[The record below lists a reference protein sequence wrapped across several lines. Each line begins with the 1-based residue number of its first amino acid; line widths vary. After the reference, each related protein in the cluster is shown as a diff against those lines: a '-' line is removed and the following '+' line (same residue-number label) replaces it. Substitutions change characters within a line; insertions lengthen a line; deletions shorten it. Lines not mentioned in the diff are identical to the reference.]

1 MCTFLISNKWA
12 GWEITSKLKKGGPD
26 HTSITNY
33 DKYSF
38 THNLLWITGPKTTQ
52 PYETSKY
59 DFYLLGE
66 MYNWNK
72 TLSSELE
79 NIASLYETYGDSFTN
94 YIEGEFLIIIVNKDT
109 LEIDFF
115 NDPWA
120 TRQCWFYQE
129 DDFWC
134 FSTFKY
140 SEKAARMPHNSHCR
154 WDGNT
159 LHLINGCLHLWDLTQ
174 RKDTLKDVHAA
185 IDSAMKRRWHQD
197 GVLLLSGGIDSSV
210 VAASLH
216 DQNLPIYSYSFDL
229 AGKESKESYKSIKDY
244 CSIHTHNW
252 IDSFGRHSLLTGI
265 AVKIRQEHSKKVLLT
280 GNEADGIFEN
290 YRNKT
295 RSLSYSMVDNQ
306 FKLFPSELS
315 QIFPWHHFYW
325 GTLRRICD
333 AWETVFLTYAIENRN
348 CFLDKQLVQEWLSL
362 TPSLKNKRHKHFLK
376 SYLEKRDIVLTDKKI
391 GMTVHR
397 KEKPLPRNL
406 ITYTH

>member
-1 MCTFLISNKWA
+1 MCTFLISNNTFRL
-12 GWEITSKLKKGGPD
+12 ENLQSKLKKGGPD
-26 HTSITNY
+26 HNSITNY

-38 THNLLWITGPKTTQ
+38 IHNLLWITGPKTTQ

-66 MYNWNK
+66 MYNWDK

-79 NIASLYETYGDSFTN
+79 NIASLYETHGNSFTH

-174 RKDTLKDVHAA
+174 HKNSLEDIHETIDLVVKEKWHKDALV
-185 IDSAMKRRWHQD
+185 
-197 GVLLLSGGIDSSV
+197 LLSGGTDSSV
-210 VAASLH
+210 ITASLQT
-216 DQNLPIYSYSFDL
+216 QNLPVSVCSFDYREIENSQNL
-229 AGKESKESYKSIKDY
+229 EIVKNY
-244 CSIHTHNW
+244 CSIHSYHWLASITH
-252 IDSFGRHSLLTGI
+252 SSLLEEI
-265 AVKIRQEHSKKVLLT
+265 ANQEYCKKVVIA
-280 GNEADGIFEN
+280 GNESDGLFDN
-290 YRNKT
+290 YRHKKLY
-295 RSLSYSMVDNQ
+295 SYEEFDHFPEDLST
-306 FKLFPSELS
+306 
-315 QIFPWHHFYW
+315 IFPWTSFYNGVVEKQCPIWEKCFLQRGVEARHFY
-325 GTLRRICD
+325 
-333 AWETVFLTYAIENRN
+333 
-348 CFLDKQLVQEWLSL
+348 LDKRLVQEFLWLS
-362 TPSLKNKRHKHFLK
+362 PRLKNMRAKHFLK
-376 SYLEKRDIVLTDKKI
+376 SYLE
-391 GMTVHR
+391 
-397 KEKPLPRNL
+397 EKGIYLDYSTHAGFRGHI
-406 ITYTH
+406 ITYEAQEISRI